1 MRVERYGGTGIA
13 SNCYLL
19 TDDAAEHALLID
31 PSVTPEELAAARR
44 VPIPPLTAILL
55 THAHFDH
62 MLAVDAWRKEGSI
75 PLYVGAQD
83 ADALG
88 DANKNAYRLF
98 YGTDE
103 GTAPAE
109 HLLSEGDRI
118 PLGDEAL
125 TVLTTPG
132 HTPGSLCLYAS
143 GILISGDTLFAGSIG
158 RDDLPGGDGARL
170 SGSLA
175 RLMALPEDPAVYPGH
190 GPVTSIGREKKY
202 NPYL

>member
-75 PLYVGAQD
+75 PLCVGAQD

-98 YGTDE
+98 YGTDK
-103 GTAPAE
+103 GTASAE
-109 HLLSEGDRI
+109 HLLSDGERI
-118 PLGDEAL
+118 MLGEEAV
-125 TVLTTPG
+125 TVFSTPG

-143 GILISGDTLFAGSIG
+143 GVLISGDTLFASSIG
-158 RDDLPGGDGARL
+158 RDDLPGGDGTAL
-170 SGSLA
+170 SVSLA
-175 RLMALPEDPAVYPGH
+175 RLMTLPEETAVYPGH